1 MEPSTPRPKRT
12 WKQWF
17 HRWGIRCAW
26 AWLIYTL
33 SIGPMFW
40 SWYESV
46 YIDGPMWVSVVYL
59 PLLVACE
66 LCPPFGWLVNSYI
79 NLWIV

>member
-1 MEPSTPRPKRT
+1 MSSIVPPLKLTRGQLVR
-12 WKQWF
+12 
-17 HRWGIRCAW
+17 RWGLRLGWC
-26 AWLIYTL
+26 WLIYTL

-46 YIDGPMWVSVVYL
+46 YISGPLWVSVVYL

-79 NLWIV
+79 NLWIA